1 MIIHHPQ
8 AQVSW
13 PQQGPLQGSVAV
25 AKGEKIPVLGGFM
38 ATQHWLAEVKW
49 LMLREYFLQDT
60 TAASVPAYDSF
71 PMEEGY
77 GKYLNT
83 WGW

>member
-38 ATQHWLAEVKW
+38 ATQH
-49 LMLREYFLQDT
+49 
-60 TAASVPAYDSF
+60 
-71 PMEEGY
+71 
-77 GKYLNT
+77 
-83 WGW
+83 